1 MPVVLG
7 TISQAI
13 VARCVTR
20 RRNEIAICCQSL
32 RNVRRGTH
40 IAFRSRQYSGD
51 GDAILDLEVTTWHK
65 KVHSGKIAK
74 PIVRAAEL
82 VRNSKVVWATQNQG
96 TKGVGAQSVLYIK
109 TGTQEII
116 AHNNKKNLPAAIAL
130 S

>member
-1 MPVVLG
+1 LWSTLTVHSDDEDDEEEAPRPVPALPEF
-7 TISQAI
+7 T
-13 VARCVTR
+13 
-20 RRNEIAICCQSL
+20 
-32 RNVRRGTH
+32 
-40 IAFRSRQYSGD
+40 
-51 GDAILDLEVTTWHK
+51 EVTTWHK